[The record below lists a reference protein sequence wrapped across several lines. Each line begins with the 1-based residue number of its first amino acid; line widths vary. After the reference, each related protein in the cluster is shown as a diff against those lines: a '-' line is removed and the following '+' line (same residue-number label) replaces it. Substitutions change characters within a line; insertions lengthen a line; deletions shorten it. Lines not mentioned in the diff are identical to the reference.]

1 MGNELGTLNAPS
13 RRAALPPTELPD
25 SVSCYESKEVRDA
38 VVCFQKTPM
47 VTSAYAN
54 EYRQIHRRGDIDKPC
69 YAMYATGEQQMYIC
83 TGENR
88 VNGALIHLITE
99 HPHPRTGASNAA
111 AADPYATA

>member
-13 RRAALPPTELPD
+13 RRAAIPPTELPD
-25 SVSCYESKEVRDA
+25 SVSCYENKEVAMRSCVQKHRWSRARTRD
-38 VVCFQKTPM
+38 
-47 VTSAYAN
+47 

-69 YAMYATGEQQMYIC
+69 YAMYATGEQQMCIC

>member
-13 RRAALPPTELPD
+13 RRVALPPAELPD
-25 SVSCYESKEVRDA
+25 GVSCYESNEVRDA
-38 VVCFQKTPM
+38 VVCFHETPSVM
-47 VTSAYAN
+47 TEYTN
-54 EYRQIHRRGDIDKPC
+54 EYRQIYRRGDIDNPC
-69 YAMYATGEQQMYIC
+69 YAMYATGKQQMYIC

-99 HPHPRTGASNAA
+99 HPHPRAGATNA